1 MDDYTRKFSIVD
13 DKDVEIY
20 NILTTV
26 YQALEEKGYNPINQI
41 VGYILSEDPT
51 YITNHMGARTLIR
64 KLDRDELLTVNQ
76 PIKAWRRCL
85 HAFFMCVNC
94 RNILKSRCFGLMEK
108 IAAIPTLTNWIKDVT
123 IWLQFFQGSVCM
135 SETKTEGLIY
145 KGHPLRRID
154 NLIYYGTMADPYIVM
169 MQILESKKENGLD
182 MATKVSL
189 QLQSTNPNV
198 KARDRV
204 VKKGE
209 KSSLYEAMDFAS
221 IWLERALAGK

>member
-1 MDDYTRKFSIVD
+1 
-13 DKDVEIY
+13 
-20 NILTTV
+20 
-26 YQALEEKGYNPINQI
+26 
-41 VGYILSEDPT
+41 
-51 YITNHMGARTLIR
+51 
-64 KLDRDELLTVNQ
+64 
-76 PIKAWRRCL
+76 
-85 HAFFMCVNC
+85 
-94 RNILKSRCFGLMEK
+94 
-108 IAAIPTLTNWIKDVT
+108 
-123 IWLQFFQGSVCM
+123 M

-154 NLIYYGTMADPYIVM
+154 GTMADPYIVM